1 MRTSTALVVA
11 SVVLASHPAH
21 AQFNS
26 GSTGA
31 HGALNPSA
39 HLTLTLPASGVFNF
53 TTVNI
58 PGGVILRFT
67 RNATNTPATI
77 LAQGDVIIAGTMDV
91 SGSAGGAGS
100 LTGTLL
106 GPNGG
111 AGGPGGFDGGTG
123 ANGVISTTG
132 GAGLGP
138 GGGSGGAN
146 SGSSGGGGGHVA
158 VGGSS
163 SGAGAV
169 TAAGGGAYGT
179 AGLLPISGGSGGGG
193 GGAAF
198 GATGFG
204 GGGGGGALLI
214 ASSTTITLS
223 GTIRARGGNG
233 ATGPNP
239 SAGFGG
245 SGSGGAVRLVANTV
259 GGNGTIDVNGGDRIG
274 GFFGGSGGFFFN
286 GAGSAGRLRLE
297 SFTNTAVLNFV
308 AVPPTTISSSLPNP
322 AVLAN
327 APTLRISSIAGVAT
341 PGVAQGSFV
350 TPDITL
356 PAGTTNPVPVTITA
370 ANIPVGTVVTLT
382 VLGFVGTVSS
392 VTATLGGTAAS
403 SSATA
408 SLTIPTNEP
417 SVVSASATFT
427 LLVDH

>member
-67 RNATNTPATI
+67 RNATNTPVTI

-123 ANGVISTTG
+123 ANGVISTIG

-146 SGSSGGGGGHVA
+146 SGS
-158 VGGSS
+158 
-163 SGAGAV
+163 
-169 TAAGGGAYGT
+169 
-179 AGLLPISGGSGGGG
+179 
-193 GGAAF
+193 
-198 GATGFG
+198 
-204 GGGGGGALLI
+204 
-214 ASSTTITLS
+214 
-223 GTIRARGGNG
+223 
-233 ATGPNP
+233 
-239 SAGFGG
+239 
-245 SGSGGAVRLVANTV
+245 
-259 GGNGTIDVNGGDRIG
+259 RIG

-382 VLGFVGTVSS
+382 VLGFVGPVSS
-392 VTATLGGTAAS
+392 VTATLRRGPRGRPTPACGPIRATCAWWSRRAAPATRRS
-403 SSATA
+403 SPA
-408 SLTIPTNEP
+408 
-417 SVVSASATFT
+417 
-427 LLVDH
+427 

>member
-204 GGGGGGALLI
+204 GGGGGN
-214 ASSTTITLS
+214 
-223 GTIRARGGNG
+223 GGG
-233 ATGPNP
+233 LDPW
-239 SAGFGG
+239 SADCCGGMSFLPPESDCFGFI
-245 SGSGGAVRLVANTV
+245 GAV
-259 GGNGTIDVNGGDRIG
+259 
-274 GFFGGSGGFFFN
+274 
-286 GAGSAGRLRLE
+286 
-297 SFTNTAVLNFV
+297 
-308 AVPPTTISSSLPNP
+308 SSLQRPRP
-322 AVLAN
+322 AW
-327 APTLRISSIAGVAT
+327 RCRRH
-341 PGVAQGSFV
+341 
-350 TPDITL
+350 L
-356 PAGTTNPVPVTITA
+356 PSPRV
-370 ANIPVGTVVTLT
+370 
-382 VLGFVGTVSS
+382 
-392 VTATLGGTAAS
+392 
-403 SSATA
+403 
-408 SLTIPTNEP
+408 
-417 SVVSASATFT
+417 
-427 LLVDH
+427 

>member
-67 RNATNTPATI
+67 RNATNTPVTI

-111 AGGPGGFDGGTG
+111 A
-123 ANGVISTTG
+123 
-132 GAGLGP
+132 
-138 GGGSGGAN
+138 
-146 SGSSGGGGGHVA
+146 
-158 VGGSS
+158 
-163 SGAGAV
+163 
-169 TAAGGGAYGT
+169 
-179 AGLLPISGGSGGGG
+179 
-193 GGAAF
+193 
-198 GATGFG
+198 
-204 GGGGGGALLI
+204 GALLI

-245 SGSGGAVRLVANTV
+245 SGSGGAVRLVANIV

-370 ANIPVGTVVTLT
+370 ANIPVGTVVALT
-382 VLGFVGTVSS
+382 VQGFVGTVSS

>member
-67 RNATNTPATI
+67 RNATNTPVTI

-138 GGGSGGAN
+138 GGGSGGAV
-146 SGSSGGGGGHVA
+146 S
-158 VGGSS
+158 
-163 SGAGAV
+163 
-169 TAAGGGAYGT
+169 
-179 AGLLPISGGSGGGG
+179 
-193 GGAAF
+193 
-198 GATGFG
+198 
-204 GGGGGGALLI
+204 
-214 ASSTTITLS
+214 
-223 GTIRARGGNG
+223 
-233 ATGPNP
+233 
-239 SAGFGG
+239 
-245 SGSGGAVRLVANTV
+245 LVATPV

-382 VLGFVGTVSS
+382 VQGFVGTVSS

-408 SLTIPTNEP
+408 SLTIPTTEP

-427 LLVDH
+427 LLVDHL

>member
-67 RNATNTPATI
+67 RNATNTPVTI

-204 GGGGGGALLI
+204 GGGGG
-214 ASSTTITLS
+214 
-223 GTIRARGGNG
+223 
-233 ATGPNP
+233 
-239 SAGFGG
+239 
-245 SGSGGAVRLVANTV
+245 VRLVANTV

-370 ANIPVGTVVTLT
+370 ANIPVGTVVPLT
-382 VLGFVGTVSS
+382 ALGFVGTPP
-392 VTATLGGTAAS
+392 L
-403 SSATA
+403 
-408 SLTIPTNEP
+408 
-417 SVVSASATFT
+417 
-427 LLVDH
+427 

>member
-1 MRTSTALVVA
+1 
-11 SVVLASHPAH
+11 
-21 AQFNS
+21 
-26 GSTGA
+26 
-31 HGALNPSA
+31 
-39 HLTLTLPASGVFNF
+39 
-53 TTVNI
+53 
-58 PGGVILRFT
+58 
-67 RNATNTPATI
+67 
-77 LAQGDVIIAGTMDV
+77 
-91 SGSAGGAGS
+91 
-100 LTGTLL
+100 
-106 GPNGG
+106 
-111 AGGPGGFDGGTG
+111 
-123 ANGVISTTG
+123 
-132 GAGLGP
+132 
-138 GGGSGGAN
+138 
-146 SGSSGGGGGHVA
+146 
-158 VGGSS
+158 
-163 SGAGAV
+163 
-169 TAAGGGAYGT
+169 
-179 AGLLPISGGSGGGG
+179 
-193 GGAAF
+193 
-198 GATGFG
+198 
-204 GGGGGGALLI
+204 
-214 ASSTTITLS
+214 
-223 GTIRARGGNG
+223 
-233 ATGPNP
+233 
-239 SAGFGG
+239 
-245 SGSGGAVRLVANTV
+245 
-259 GGNGTIDVNGGDRIG
+259 VNGGDRIG

>member
-31 HGALNPSA
+31 DGALNPSA

-67 RNATNTPATI
+67 RNAANTPVTI

-91 SGSAGGAGS
+91 SGSAGGTGS

-146 SGSSGGGGGHVA
+146 SGSSGGGGGAVA
-158 VGGSS
+158 V
-163 SGAGAV
+163 
-169 TAAGGGAYGT
+169 
-179 AGLLPISGGSGGGG
+179 
-193 GGAAF
+193 
-198 GATGFG
+198 
-204 GGGGGGALLI
+204 
-214 ASSTTITLS
+214 
-223 GTIRARGGNG
+223 
-233 ATGPNP
+233 
-239 SAGFGG
+239 
-245 SGSGGAVRLVANTV
+245 
-259 GGNGTIDVNGGDRIG
+259 G

-382 VLGFVGTVSS
+382 VQGFVGTVSS
-392 VTATLGGTAAS
+392 VTAALGGTAAS

>member
-67 RNATNTPATI
+67 RNATNTPVTI

-123 ANGVISTTG
+123 ANGGISTT
-132 GAGLGP
+132 
-138 GGGSGGAN
+138 
-146 SGSSGGGGGHVA
+146 
-158 VGGSS
+158 
-163 SGAGAV
+163 
-169 TAAGGGAYGT
+169 
-179 AGLLPISGGSGGGG
+179 
-193 GGAAF
+193 
-198 GATGFG
+198 
-204 GGGGGGALLI
+204 
-214 ASSTTITLS
+214 
-223 GTIRARGGNG
+223 
-233 ATGPNP
+233 
-239 SAGFGG
+239 
-245 SGSGGAVRLVANTV
+245 GGAVRLVANTV

-356 PAGTTNPVPVTITA
+356 PAGTTKPVSVTITA

-382 VLGFVGTVSS
+382 VQGFVGTVSS

>member
-31 HGALNPSA
+31 DGALNPSA
-39 HLTLTLPASGVFNF
+39 NLTLTLPATGVFNF

-111 AGGPGGFDGGTG
+111 AGGPGRS
-123 ANGVISTTG
+123 AG
-132 GAGLGP
+132 GAG
-138 GGGSGGAN
+138 AN
-146 SGSSGGGGGHVA
+146 RVVS
-158 VGGSS
+158 
-163 SGAGAV
+163 
-169 TAAGGGAYGT
+169 
-179 AGLLPISGGSGGGG
+179 
-193 GGAAF
+193 
-198 GATGFG
+198 AT
-204 GGGGGGALLI
+204 
-214 ASSTTITLS
+214 
-223 GTIRARGGNG
+223 
-233 ATGPNP
+233 
-239 SAGFGG
+239 
-245 SGSGGAVRLVANTV
+245 GGAVRLVANTV
-259 GGNGTIDVNGGDRIG
+259 GRNGTIDVNGGDRIG

-382 VLGFVGTVSS
+382 VQGFVGTVSS

-408 SLTIPTNEP
+408 SLTIPTNEQT
-417 SVVSASATFT
+417 VVSASATFT

>member
-53 TTVNI
+53 TTLNI

-67 RNATNTPATI
+67 RNATNTPVTI

-132 GAGLGP
+132 GAGPGP

-204 GGGGGGALLI
+204 GVA
-214 ASSTTITLS
+214 AA
-223 GTIRARGGNG
+223 ARC
-233 ATGPNP
+233 
-239 SAGFGG
+239 
-245 SGSGGAVRLVANTV
+245 
-259 GGNGTIDVNGGDRIG
+259 
-274 GFFGGSGGFFFN
+274 
-286 GAGSAGRLRLE
+286 
-297 SFTNTAVLNFV
+297 
-308 AVPPTTISSSLPNP
+308 SSLRRPP
-322 AVLAN
+322 SRC
-327 APTLRISSIAGVAT
+327 PER
-341 PGVAQGSFV
+341 
-350 TPDITL
+350 
-356 PAGTTNPVPVTITA
+356 
-370 ANIPVGTVVTLT
+370 
-382 VLGFVGTVSS
+382 
-392 VTATLGGTAAS
+392 
-403 SSATA
+403 SARA
-408 SLTIPTNEP
+408 
-417 SVVSASATFT
+417 
-427 LLVDH
+427 

>member
-67 RNATNTPATI
+67 RNATNTPVTI

-233 ATGPNP
+233 AAGPNP

-356 PAGTTNPVPVTITA
+356 PAGTTNPVPVTIT
-370 ANIPVGTVVTLT
+370 G
-382 VLGFVGTVSS
+382 
-392 VTATLGGTAAS
+392 AS
-403 SSATA
+403 SARSR
-408 SLTIPTNEP
+408 P
-417 SVVSASATFT
+417 
-427 LLVDH
+427 